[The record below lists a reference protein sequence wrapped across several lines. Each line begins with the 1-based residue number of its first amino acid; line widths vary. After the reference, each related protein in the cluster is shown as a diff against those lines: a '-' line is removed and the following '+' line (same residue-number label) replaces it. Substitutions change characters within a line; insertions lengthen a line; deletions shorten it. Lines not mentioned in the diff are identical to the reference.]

1 MAGNDASTPT
11 GGNDDAA
18 PDDGAAE
25 VEEEQPTASGESASD
40 ESSSDESVS
49 VESASDETASGE
61 SVPVESASD
70 ESVPDES
77 VSGESASG
85 ESVSVESASS
95 ESVSVESASVESAAD
110 APTVEAVEAV
120 EAVDAVPSTDELD
133 AVEVRNELAEL
144 KAENARLAGELQ
156 QVAAGAVT
164 APAKP
169 RQRGRWFVSW
179 ALIVVGSLLVP
190 VSVMSIWI
198 NRTITATDRYVET
211 VAPLIRDKDIQAA
224 IEKRLQE
231 ALYQRVDLQSEVQQV
246 LPERAALLAAP
257 ITAGL
262 KNLISEIVNRVVT
275 SDKVAQLWVDANR
288 IAQKQVVDV
297 LTVSNGQKGVVT
309 IDLTATLKEAQQ
321 QLAAAGVPFI
331 GNVSVPEVKLDVLQS
346 DALGKVQTAFG
357 IFDKLAMILPW
368 LTLAILGAGIAV
380 APDRRKGLVR
390 ASSGWVIASALLLVT
405 IAIGRVM
412 YLDAL
417 PSGASIP
424 ANTAFFNTISR
435 FLRGSGRMVLVLGL
449 VMLVVALVTG
459 PSAPAV
465 RLRLVVSRLFGAAS
479 SGVDRTGVDLGPVPA
494 FVGRNLMLLRA
505 AVGIG
510 ALVVFLLLGQPSAGA
525 VLWIVLGAL
534 VVLAV
539 VEVLGRA
546 GLAAAAATA
555 APAAVGSSSAGDEL
569 SGNGGG
575 DVVAAHAVEQS

>member
-11 GGNDDAA
+11 GGSTND
-18 PDDGAAE
+18 PDDGSAGDAAE
-25 VEEEQPTASGESASD
+25 VLGEQPTAEL
-40 ESSSDESVS
+40 
-49 VESASDETASGE
+49 
-61 SVPVESASD
+61 
-70 ESVPDES
+70 
-77 VSGESASG
+77 
-85 ESVSVESASS
+85 
-95 ESVSVESASVESAAD
+95 AD
-110 APTVEAVEAV
+110 AVAPS
-120 EAVDAVPSTDELD
+120 DAVT
-133 AVEVRNELAEL
+133 VEVRSELEEL

-156 QVAAGAVT
+156 ASAAAVGA
-164 APAKP
+164 PPKP

-179 ALIVVGSLLVP
+179 VLIVVGSLLVP

-198 NRTITATDRYVET
+198 NRTITDTDRYVET
-211 VAPLIRDKDIQAA
+211 VAPLIHDKDIQAA

-231 ALYQRVDLQSEVQQV
+231 ALYKRVDLQAEVQQV

-297 LTVSNGQKGVVT
+297 LTVSNGKKGVVT
-309 IDLTATLKEAQQ
+309 IDLTQTLKEAQK
-321 QLAAAGVPFI
+321 QLEASGVPFI
-331 GNVSVPEVKLDVLQS
+331 GNVSVPNVQLDVLQS
-346 DALGKVQTAFG
+346 DTLGSVQTAFG
-357 IFDKLAMILPW
+357 LFDKLALILPW

-380 APDRRKGLVR
+380 APNRRKGLVR
-390 ASSGWVIASALLLVT
+390 AASGWVIASALMLVT

-449 VMLVVALVTG
+449 VMLVVAIVSG
-459 PSAPAV
+459 PSGPAV
-465 RLRLVVSRLFGAAS
+465 RLRLGVSRLFGAAS

-505 AVGIG
+505 VVGIG

-534 VVLAV
+534 VLLAV
-539 VEVLGRA
+539 IEVLGRA
-546 GLAAAAATA
+546 GLAAAAGAA
-555 APAAVGSSSAGDEL
+555 ESAPAGSALSSAG
-569 SGNGGG
+569 STPVPVPAGGP
-575 DVVAAHAVEQS
+575 DVGSEAAEAQRR